1 MESRDHIKTNLEQI
15 NEKWLNEP
23 CTPKR
28 MLVKS
33 IPNESGEMIEKIVR
47 NKSGPLTLGYN
58 EILES
63 LILVTR
69 SSFYKAIIKDLHR
82 INIQTHTRT
91 ESLLTSGILESFP
104 FSY

>member
-1 MESRDHIKTNLEQI
+1 
-15 NEKWLNEP
+15 
-23 CTPKR
+23 

-33 IPNESGEMIEKIVR
+33 IPNEGGEMIEKIVR
-47 NKSGPLTLGYN
+47 NKSGPLTLGYY

-69 SSFYKAIIKDLHR
+69 SSFYKAIIKDLHS
-82 INIQTHTRT
+82 INIQTHTYT
-91 ESLLTSGILESFP
+91 QSLLTSGILDSLP